1 MMQAILTKL
10 KITAKRLLGK
20 CVYAY
25 VYLKNSI
32 LELRNTPNA
41 AIPPSRKKHKNSL
54 FNFIV
59 LFVERWRFFTIAL
72 FGFIAVYYGLGA
84 AVSSKINNA
93 LDAPLAINASSPR
106 YTAAALLHVLK
117 TQVDDSPWT
126 PALPAVFP
134 AAVLDNLP
142 NFQLGAKDS
151 VRYFVKRMARFY
163 GDKNLKEAGELLDYP
178 ADIWLFSQ
186 TGEDRLAPG
195 SAKQYRKALAK
206 ISDFAASGDNL
217 PAIETREAAYM
228 LSGIENLLERQLSAL
243 HKHVLEHN
251 SELLDFKADDIFY
264 RTKGC
269 IYAVYY
275 MLSALSKDHQDL
287 IVETGQYENITAT
300 LSFLGEA
307 STLSPASVKNAAPG
321 EVFAANHL
329 LYLGYYLARAQ
340 NYIKTVHNSI
350 NTYARNQ
357 MQ

>member
-1 MMQAILTKL
+1 M
-10 KITAKRLLGK
+10 
-20 CVYAY
+20 
-25 VYLKNSI
+25 
-32 LELRNTPNA
+32 
-41 AIPPSRKKHKNSL
+41 
-54 FNFIV
+54 
-59 LFVERWRFFTIAL
+59 
-72 FGFIAVYYGLGA
+72 
-84 AVSSKINNA
+84 
-93 LDAPLAINASSPR
+93 
-106 YTAAALLHVLK
+106 
-117 TQVDDSPWT
+117 DDSPWT

-287 IVETGQYENITAT
+287 IVETGQYENITAA

-307 STLSPASVKNAAPG
+307 SALSPASVKNAAPG

-350 NTYARNQ
+350 NSYARNQ

>member
-1 MMQAILTKL
+1 MQAILTKL

-32 LELRNTPNA
+32 LELRRTSNA

-186 TGEDRLAPG
+186 TGEDI
-195 SAKQYRKALAK
+195 QC
-206 ISDFAASGDNL
+206 
-217 PAIETREAAYM
+217 
-228 LSGIENLLERQLSAL
+228 LL
-243 HKHVLEHN
+243 
-251 SELLDFKADDIFY
+251 
-264 RTKGC
+264 
-269 IYAVYY
+269 
-275 MLSALSKDHQDL
+275 
-287 IVETGQYENITAT
+287 
-300 LSFLGEA
+300 
-307 STLSPASVKNAAPG
+307 
-321 EVFAANHL
+321 
-329 LYLGYYLARAQ
+329 
-340 NYIKTVHNSI
+340 
-350 NTYARNQ
+350 
-357 MQ
+357 

>member
-1 MMQAILTKL
+1 MQTVIDKL
-10 KITAKRLLGK
+10 SDIFSAGF
-20 CVYAY
+20 
-25 VYLKNSI
+25 S
-32 LELRNTPNA
+32 A
-41 AIPPSRKKHKNSL
+41 A
-54 FNFIV
+54 
-59 LFVERWRFFTIAL
+59 
-72 FGFIAVYYGLGA
+72 GY
-84 AVSSKINNA
+84 
-93 LDAPLAINASSPR
+93 D
-106 YTAAALLHVLK
+106 AALGRVVVSARPDLC
-117 TQVDDSPWT
+117 Q
-126 PALPAVFP
+126 
-134 AAVLDNLP
+134 
-142 NFQLGAKDS
+142 FQCNGAMS
-151 VRYFVKRMARFY
+151 A
-163 GDKNLKEAGELLDYP
+163 
-178 ADIWLFSQ
+178 
-186 TGEDRLAPG
+186 
-195 SAKQYRKALAK
+195 AKQYRKALAK

-287 IVETGQYENITAT
+287 IVETGQYENITAA

-307 STLSPASVKNAAPG
+307 SALSPASVKNAAPG